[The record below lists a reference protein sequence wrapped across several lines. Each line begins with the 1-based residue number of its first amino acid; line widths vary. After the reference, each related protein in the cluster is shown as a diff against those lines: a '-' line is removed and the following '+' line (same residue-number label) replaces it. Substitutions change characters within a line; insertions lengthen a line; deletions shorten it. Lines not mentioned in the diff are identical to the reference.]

1 MFGALLTDLIKAF
14 DCLHQEL
21 LIAKLNAY
29 RFRLPALKLAH
40 DCLSKKKQRTKVNIT
55 YSFWLEIIFGVL
67 QGYILGPL
75 LFNIFLVD
83 LLFFL
88 NDVADK
94 CHLLVMLTN
103 AIYS

>member
-21 LIAKLNAY
+21 LIPKLNAY
-29 RFRLPALKLAH
+29 RFSLPALKLAH
-40 DCLSKKKQRTKVNIT
+40 DYLSKKKQRTKINIT
-55 YSFWLEIIFGVL
+55 YSLWLEIILGVL

-75 LFNIFLVD
+75 LFNIFLAD
-83 LLFFL
+83 LFFFL
-88 NDVADK
+88 NGVADK

-103 AIYS
+103 AIY